1 VTLEAELLAANRRY
15 AEGFTAGRL
24 ARSPGRKLA
33 VVTCMDARIDPLAA
47 LGLALGDAIVLRN
60 AGGIVTEDVLRSLAV
75 AHAVLGVRAA
85 AVVGH
90 TECGLERARN
100 EAVRAALGAGDLELD
115 VMPFSDVE
123 ERVRASV
130 RAVRGSAV
138 LGGRL
143 EALGYVYDVRSGRLR
158 PVDG

>member
-1 VTLEAELLAANRRY
+1 MTLEAELLAANRRY
-15 AEGFTAGRL
+15 AEGFTAGEL

-90 TECGLERARN
+90 TECGLEGARN
-100 EAVRAALGAGDLELD
+100 EAVRAALGSGDLELD
-115 VMPFSDVE
+115 VRPFPDVE

-130 RAVRGSAV
+130 RAVRDSAA

-158 PVDG
+158 PVGG